1 MTRRQVTALR
11 RSSSAAL
18 TVGAALVASILLI
31 GMLSGCT
38 AAPTAESVKASL
50 GAVPIPTAPAVDPM
64 PTATIGKPQLLAM
77 GAPTLVVF
85 DAATRG
91 TVTATGPD
99 QTITQPA
106 ASASTSTATATARAS
121 TAATITLTVKS
132 ASGSIP
138 LTASDLVCRDETG
151 AVIPLTAVGAA
162 SATAS
167 AGGRAQLVV
176 SGIFTT
182 GAAQV
187 TWQPSGHPIA
197 LWDFNIELD

>member
-1 MTRRQVTALR
+1 VTRRQVTALG
-11 RSSSAAL
+11 RSTSAAL
-18 TVGAALVASILLI
+18 TVSAALVASILLI

-91 TVTATGPD
+91 TATATGPD

-106 ASASTSTATATARAS
+106 ASASTSTSTARAS

>member
-1 MTRRQVTALR
+1 MTTRQVTALR
-11 RSSSAAL
+11 KSTRAAL
-18 TVGAALVASILLI
+18 TVSAALVASILLV
-31 GMLSGCT
+31 GTLSGCT

-77 GAPTLVVF
+77 GAPTFVVF

-91 TVTATGPD
+91 TATVTGPD

-106 ASASTSTATATARAS
+106 ASASASRARAS
-121 TAATITLTVKS
+121 TAATITLTVES

-138 LTASDLVCRDETG
+138 LTASDLVCRNEMG
-151 AVIPLTAVGAA
+151 AVIPLTAVGPAR
-162 SATAS
+162 ATAP
-167 AGGRAQLVV
+167 AGGTAQLVV

-187 TWQPSGHPIA
+187 TWQPSGHPLA

>member
-1 MTRRQVTALR
+1 VTAVR
-11 RSSSAAL
+11 
-18 TVGAALVASILLI
+18 TGITGALVASILLV

-85 DAATRG
+85 NAATRG
-91 TVTATGPD
+91 TATATGPD
-99 QTITQPA
+99 QTVTQPA
-106 ASASTSTATATARAS
+106 ASASRVRVS
-121 TAATITLTVKS
+121 TAAAITLTVES

-138 LTASDLVCRDETG
+138 LTASDLVCRDQTG
-151 AVIPLTAVGAA
+151 TVIPLTAVGPA

-167 AGGRAQLVV
+167 AGGTAQLVV

-187 TWQPSGHPIA
+187 TWQPSGHPLA

>member
-1 MTRRQVTALR
+1 VTAVR
-11 RSSSAAL
+11 
-18 TVGAALVASILLI
+18 TGITGALVASILLV

-38 AAPTAESVKASL
+38 AARTAESVKASL

-85 DAATRG
+85 NAATRG
-91 TVTATGPD
+91 TATATGPD
-99 QTITQPA
+99 QTVTQPA
-106 ASASTSTATATARAS
+106 ASASRVRVS
-121 TAATITLTVKS
+121 TAATITLTVES

-138 LTASDLVCRDETG
+138 LTASDLVCRDQTG
-151 AVIPLTAVGAA
+151 AVIPLTAVGPA

-167 AGGRAQLVV
+167 AGGTAQLVV

-187 TWQPSGHPIA
+187 TWQPSGHPLA

>member
-1 MTRRQVTALR
+1 VTRRQVTALG
-11 RSSSAAL
+11 RSTSAAL
-18 TVGAALVASILLI
+18 TVSAALVASILLV

-91 TVTATGPD
+91 TATATGPD

-106 ASASTSTATATARAS
+106 ASASTSTSTARAS

>member
-1 MTRRQVTALR
+1 MTTRQVTALR
-11 RSSSAAL
+11 KSTRAAL
-18 TVGAALVASILLI
+18 TVSAALVASILLV
-31 GMLSGCT
+31 GTLSGCT

-77 GAPTLVVF
+77 GAPTFVVF

-91 TVTATGPD
+91 TATVTGPD

-106 ASASTSTATATARAS
+106 ASASASRARAS
-121 TAATITLTVKS
+121 TAATITLTVES

-151 AVIPLTAVGAA
+151 AVIPLTAVGPAR
-162 SATAS
+162 ATAP
-167 AGGRAQLVV
+167 AGGTAQLVV

-187 TWQPSGHPIA
+187 TWQPSGHPLA

>member
-11 RSSSAAL
+11 RSTSAAL
-18 TVGAALVASILLI
+18 TVSAALVASILLV

-38 AAPTAESVKASL
+38 SAPTAESVKASL

-91 TVTATGPD
+91 TATATGPD

-106 ASASTSTATATARAS
+106 ASASRARAS
-121 TAATITLTVKS
+121 TAATITLTVAS

-151 AVIPLTAVGAA
+151 AVIPLTAVGPA
-162 SATAS
+162 SATAP
-167 AGGRAQLVV
+167 AGRTAQLVV

-187 TWQPSGHPIA
+187 TWQPSGHPLA

>member
-1 MTRRQVTALR
+1 VTRRHVTALR
-11 RSSSAAL
+11 RSTSAAL
-18 TVGAALVASILLI
+18 TVSAALVASILLI

-91 TVTATGPD
+91 TATATGPD

-106 ASASTSTATATARAS
+106 ASASTSTSTARAS

>member
-1 MTRRQVTALR
+1 MTTRQVTALR
-11 RSSSAAL
+11 KSTRAAL
-18 TVGAALVASILLI
+18 TVSAALVASILLV
-31 GMLSGCT
+31 GTLSGCT
-38 AAPTAESVKASL
+38 AARTAESVKASL

-77 GAPTLVVF
+77 GAPTFVVF

-91 TVTATGPD
+91 TATVTGPD

-106 ASASTSTATATARAS
+106 ASASASRARAS
-121 TAATITLTVKS
+121 TAATITLTVES

-151 AVIPLTAVGAA
+151 AVIPLTAVGPA
-162 SATAS
+162 SATAP
-167 AGGRAQLVV
+167 AGGTAQLVV

-187 TWQPSGHPIA
+187 TLQPSGHPLA

>member
-1 MTRRQVTALR
+1 VTRRHVTALR
-11 RSSSAAL
+11 RSTSAAL
-18 TVGAALVASILLI
+18 TVSAALVASILLV

-85 DAATRG
+85 NAATRG
-91 TVTATGPD
+91 TATATGPD
-99 QTITQPA
+99 QTVTQPA
-106 ASASTSTATATARAS
+106 ASASRVRVS
-121 TAATITLTVKS
+121 TAATITLTVES

-138 LTASDLVCRDETG
+138 LTASDLVCRDQTG
-151 AVIPLTAVGAA
+151 AVIPLTAVGPA

-167 AGGRAQLVV
+167 AGGTAQLVV

-187 TWQPSGHPIA
+187 TWQPSGHPLA